1 MAGGVPL
8 EVWNQRVPQRAQ
20 GGAAVTGV
28 GRWQMEGNLSVQHW
42 TALGTGDEEFLQDPR
57 RFCAPFPRGI
67 GHAPCRLI
75 GFRSCSVLSGV
86 AENAAPVELLE
97 EPVKPLPIG
106 RVHGAFLPVVA
117 HQDDPARDNKFKGI
131 ESVEHIIG
139 QHRSV
144 GQPAAEQVNPRTVV
158 KLESEVCQVVGAG
171 QLSRPVCRG
180 RGVSGPKVARGVR
193 SQEPKRAGIT
203 GWRVIPPEEFAC
215 GYPQFTLHDV
225 VDHCI
230 EGEVGRRVHLF
241 EELCVA

>member
-1 MAGGVPL
+1 MEGRLDAPAQPPEQTGQQLEFRIHGATDIKIDAGQSARAMAGGVPL
-8 EVWNQRVPQRAQ
+8 EVGNQRVPQRAQ

-28 GRWQMEGNLSVQHW
+28 GRWQMEGNLSVQHR
-42 TALGTGDEEFLQDPR
+42 TASGTGDEEFLQDPR
-57 RFCAPFPRGI
+57 RFCAPIPRGI

-75 GFRSCSVLSGV
+75 GFRSGTMLSGV

-97 EPVKPLPIG
+97 ELVEPLPIG

-131 ESVEHIIG
+131 ESVKHIIG

-158 KLESEVCQVVGAG
+158 KLESEVCHVPGDG

-180 RGVSGPKVARGVR
+180 RGRCV
-193 SQEPKRAGIT
+193 EPWTNSAWPAAG
-203 GWRVIPPEEFAC
+203 
-215 GYPQFTLHDV
+215 
-225 VDHCI
+225 
-230 EGEVGRRVHLF
+230 
-241 EELCVA
+241 